1 MIVLFIFCNIHT
13 IGYCKQGQ
21 LVIQKGITFIGAVIT
36 SMKLTETAVW
46 GYSSTL
52 HQPVSRS
59 SLHEAVVVASRSVC
73 LWTC

>member
-36 SMKLTETAVW
+36 SMKLIETAV
-46 GYSSTL
+46 
-52 HQPVSRS
+52 
-59 SLHEAVVVASRSVC
+59 
-73 LWTC
+73 